1 MTSKWFA
8 LVDIQVTSASYPYHR
23 GIVRSMKGG
32 DSKIVRGLRFRRED
46 FKKAFAEIRPQDTV
60 PSDVPPPCLF
70 KISPVPLGDT
80 AENVQAWFDGL
91 SWKARPLR
99 LLASSVWLC
108 AAASTYEYSFQMWD
122 DRPILVN
129 G

>member
-1 MTSKWFA
+1 
-8 LVDIQVTSASYPYHR
+8 
-23 GIVRSMKGG
+23 MKGG

-70 KISPVPLGDT
+70 KISPVPLGAT